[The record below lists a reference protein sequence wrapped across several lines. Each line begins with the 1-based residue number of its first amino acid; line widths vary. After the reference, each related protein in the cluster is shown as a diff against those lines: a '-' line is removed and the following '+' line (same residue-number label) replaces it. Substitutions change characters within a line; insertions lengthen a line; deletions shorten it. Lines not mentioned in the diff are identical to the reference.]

1 MQITQL
7 IIWLKHQKI
16 KMLKCPFPAVPV
28 QEDIVRRHGNRYFE
42 LSVHFPEKKCS
53 HEFFPSFLSS
63 INLPVCLAMIKLNR
77 RVEMDNN
84 NRLY

>member
-16 KMLKCPFPAVPV
+16 KMLKCQFPAVPV
-28 QEDIVRRHGNRYFE
+28 QEDIDVMATDILNF
-42 LSVHFPEKKCS
+42 LFIFSKKNCS

-63 INLPVCLAMIKLNR
+63 INLPVCSAMIKLNR